1 MTISVQPAQPPGA
14 ARIDTFARLAL
25 ANIAVAIAAFGIAA
39 AMAIMQA
46 LSRAN
51 LDLPFRSA
59 GMY

>member
-1 MTISVQPAQPPGA
+1 MTMTLPAASVAPLGLS
-14 ARIDTFARLAL
+14 RSFTRLAL
-25 ANIAVAIAAFGIAA
+25 ANIGVAVAAFGIAA